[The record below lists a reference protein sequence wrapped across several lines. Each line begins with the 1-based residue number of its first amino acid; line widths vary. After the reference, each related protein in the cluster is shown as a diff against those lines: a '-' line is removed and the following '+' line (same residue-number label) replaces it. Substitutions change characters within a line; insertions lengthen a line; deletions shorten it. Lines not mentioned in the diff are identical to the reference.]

1 MKQIGRKTAALILA
15 LLLSLA
21 LLASCGEA
29 PSELPETIEVDEGD
43 SVELRILALKG
54 PTAMGMVEMMAEAD
68 SGALKDHIYKF
79 ELASAADEVAPRLI
93 QGDVDIAALPA
104 NLASVVYNKTEG
116 GVKLLAINTLGVLY
130 IVEQG
135 DSVQAVSDLK
145 GKTIYASGQGA
156 TPEYSLK
163 YILSGNGLDPE
174 NDVTIEWKSEHA
186 ECLSALLQDPEGIA
200 LLPQPFV
207 TTAQMKA
214 EGLRVAL
221 DLTEEWGLIQAELP
235 AEEMSALITGVCV
248 VRSEFAEEHPEAV
261 SDFMERYRE
270 SVAFVNEE
278 IEEAAALIGSYEIVP
293 EAVALKA
300 IPACNIVCTGYP
312 DEVEEAK
319 TLLGGYLKV
328 LYEQN
333 PQAVGGKLP
342 SDDFYYGL

>member
-1 MKQIGRKTAALILA
+1 MRQISRKIAIILA

-29 PSELPETIEVDEGD
+29 AEELPETIEVEEGD
-43 SVELRILALKG
+43 ATELRILALKG
-54 PTAMGMVEMMAEAD
+54 PTAMGMVKMMAEAD

-79 ELASAADEVAPRLI
+79 ELASAADEAAPRLI
-93 QGDVDIAALPA
+93 QGEVDIAALPA
-104 NLASVVYNKTEG
+104 NLASVVYNKTGG

-135 DSVQAVSDLK
+135 NSIKEVSDLR

-156 TPEYSLK
+156 TPEYALK

-174 NDVTIEWKSEHA
+174 SDVTIEWKSEHT
-186 ECLSALLQDPEGIA
+186 ECLSALLSDPEGIA
-200 LLPQPFV
+200 LLPEPFV
-207 TTAQMKA
+207 TTAQTKA
-214 EGLRVAL
+214 ENLRAAL
-221 DLTEEWGLIQAELP
+221 DLTEEWGKIQAELP

-261 SDFMERYRE
+261 ADFMEHYRE
-270 SVAFVNEE
+270 SADFVNGE
-278 IEEAAALIGSYEIVP
+278 IEEAAALIGSYDIVP

-300 IPACNIVCTGYP
+300 IPKCNIVCTGYP
-312 DEVEEAK
+312 DDVEEAK
-319 TLLGGYLKV
+319 TMLGGYLRV
-328 LYEQN
+328 LCGQN

-342 SDDFYYGL
+342 EDDFYYGL